1 MTVERLGRIIRHRVR
16 ALVRRDRLDRELDRE
31 LALHLESLVDEL
43 VTEGWSRVDAR
54 REARRLLG
62 NPDAVREACRD
73 AWRVAWW
80 HDLKADVRYGVRVLA
95 GAPAFTAVALL
106 SLALG
111 IGANAAV
118 LGVMAAVRFDSLPI
132 ADADRLIVVRSVT
145 QNELGGRGVSAFDY
159 LAFKTRARTIDGIE
173 LAISG
178 PRDLGD
184 DGAAPAERTTGQ
196 AVTAGFFELL
206 AVQPALGRSFTA
218 EEARTSARVVILS
231 HEVWR
236 RRYGGDPGIINRQI
250 AVDTGRSVVIGVMP
264 ESYSYRNPR
273 IDFWTTMSV
282 PPSPRPGGGRFFT
295 VARLTP
301 QASVADAQRELSGIA
316 AQLAG
321 ESPATNAGR
330 DVRIT
335 TLRDELFGWT
345 RQPLINLQV
354 AVGLVLLLAC
364 TNLAALLLARGSVRH
379 REIAMRVAL
388 GAGRARVI
396 RQLLTESLLVAV
408 GGAALGLLV
417 AWAGLRALS
426 AMQPP
431 LAAAPL
437 STVHLGWRTIAVTAA
452 LAMGTGV
459 LFGLVPALAI
469 SKRSAAIPRA
479 AAFRSS
485 LVAIQVAIA
494 FVVLVGFG
502 LLVNSFVRLTYRDL
516 NFEPSGLLMF
526 EARTRVAQKPLGD
539 VNGVPHFEVQTAPSH
554 AMQRLHERLKMVSG
568 AESVAGISFP
578 PVDSLILPLVDARV
592 DDGPAEAGVR
602 RAAYFLVTPG
612 LFQTL
617 RTPVLSGRELTERDA
632 AGRPWVAMVN
642 AAAARQFWP
651 GRNPIGRRLRLDV
664 GPDEPPREVIGV
676 VADIPTRHGQL
687 DPQPVIY
694 ASYLQQPTRYRS
706 AFGGMFGQMTFFVRH
721 PSDPMSL
728 AGAVRKAHA
737 EVEARPIGAIMTAE
751 SRRALGAAR
760 LEYNLLL
767 LAFLAATASLLAA
780 IGVYGSLTYTVNQR
794 RREIAVRKAVGATP
808 AHILVSIGKHVIAV
822 VLAGL
827 VVGWLGART
836 FAHLLASQLWGITS
850 ADLVTYVVASVL
862 LASAALLASLGPARR
877 ALSVDPAITLRA
889 E

>member
-1 MTVERLGRIIRHRVR
+1 ME
-16 ALVRRDRLDRELDRE
+16 
-31 LALHLESLVDEL
+31 EL
-43 VTEGWSRVDAR
+43 VAEGRSRVHAQ

-62 NPDAVREACRD
+62 NPDTVREACRD

-95 GAPAFTAVALL
+95 GAPAFTAVAVL

-118 LGVMAAVRFDSLPI
+118 LGVIAAVRFDSLPI
-132 ADADRLIVVRSVT
+132 ADADRLIVVRGVT
-145 QNELGGRGVSAFDY
+145 QNDPGPGHGLSAFEY
-159 LAFKTRARTIDGIE
+159 LAFQARARTIQGIE

-206 AVQPALGRSFTA
+206 AVRPALGRSFTA

-231 HEVWR
+231 HELWR
-236 RRYGGDPGIINRQI
+236 RRYGGDPGIINRPI
-250 AVDTGRSVVIGVMP
+250 AVDNGRRLVIGVMP
-264 ESYSYRNPR
+264 ESYNYRNPR
-273 IDFWTTMSV
+273 VDFWTTMFV
-282 PPSPRPGGGRFFT
+282 PPSPSPGGGRAFFA
-295 VARLTP
+295 VARLAP
-301 QASVADAQRELSGIA
+301 HARVADAQRELSGIA
-316 AQLAG
+316 AQLAA

-354 AVGLVLLLAC
+354 GVALVLVLAC
-364 TNLAALLLARGSVRH
+364 TNLAALLLARGTVRR

-388 GAGRARVI
+388 GAGRTRVI
-396 RQLLTESLLVAV
+396 RQLLTESLLVAA

-417 AWAGLRALS
+417 AWAGIRALS

-437 STVHLGWRTIAVTAA
+437 NDVHLGWQTIAVTAA
-452 LAMGTGV
+452 LAVGTGV
-459 LFGLVPALAI
+459 LFGLLPAFAI
-469 SKRSAAIPRA
+469 SKRSNGTPRT
-479 AAFRSS
+479 AAFRTS
-485 LVAIQVAIA
+485 LVAIQIAIA

-502 LLVNSFVRLTYRDL
+502 LLVNSFARLTYRDL
-516 NFEPSGLLMF
+516 NFEPAGLLMF
-526 EARTRVAQKPLGD
+526 EARTRATSKPLGGL
-539 VNGVPHFEVQTAPSH
+539 NGVPYSEMETVPSH
-554 AMQRLHERLKMVSG
+554 AMRRLHERLKVVSG
-568 AESVAGISFP
+568 VESVAGISFP

-592 DDGPAEAGVR
+592 DDDAGGELR
-602 RAAYFLVTPG
+602 RAAYFLITPG

-617 RTPVLSGRELTERDA
+617 RTPVLSGRELTDRDT
-632 AGRPWVAMVN
+632 AGRPWVAIVN
-642 AAAARQFWP
+642 AAAARQFWQ
-651 GRNPIGRRLRLDV
+651 GGDPIGRRVTLDV
-664 GPDEPPREVIGV
+664 GPDERPREVIGV

-687 DPQPVIY
+687 DSQPVIY

-706 AFGGMFGQMTFFVRH
+706 SFGMMFGQMTFFVRH

-728 AGAVRKAHA
+728 AGAIRKAYS
-737 EVEARPIGAIMTAE
+737 EVEARPIGAIMTAN

-794 RREIAVRKAVGATP
+794 RREIAVRKAVGATR
-808 AHILVSIGKHVIAV
+808 AAILASIGRHVIIV

-827 VVGWLGART
+827 VAGWLGART

-850 ADLVTYVVASVL
+850 ADLLTYAVASIL
-862 LASAALLASLGPARR
+862 LTAAALLASLGPARR
-877 ALSVDPAITLRA
+877 ALSVEPAITLRA